1 MATRRPR
8 FSAAFQ
14 MQLALET
21 LRGEREPNI
30 VAVAESM
37 LAATA
42 VRRRPTTT
50 SQRTSTPFTGTGYD
64 EP

>member
-8 FSAAFQ
+8 FGAAFQ
-14 MQLALET
+14 KRLALET
-21 LRGEREPNI
+21 LRAEREPNI

-42 VRRRPTTT
+42 VRRRPTTI
-50 SQRTSTPFTGTGYD
+50 SQRTSTPVTGTGYD